1 MARLYGPEGNEE
13 MMIKTIVKWIVWVVL
28 ATTTAVATTTAILEG
43 NHRRSLAKQV
53 KEQSAVI
60 DSLLSRDQPLL
71 DVKLYVTDK
80 SKNTIYGRYNKGS
93 IFMPQERRYIL
104 EVDSVNMRVKN

>member
-1 MARLYGPEGNEE
+1 MARLYKPEGNDK
-13 MMIKTIVKWIVWVVL
+13 MMIKMWKWIVWVVL
-28 ATTTAVATTTAILEG
+28 LAATAVASTAAALEG

-71 DVKLYVTDK
+71 DVKLYVTDRSVNK
-80 SKNTIYGRYNKGS
+80 IYGRYNKGTIS
-93 IFMPQERRYIL
+93 MPQERRYIL
-104 EVDSVNMRVKN
+104 EVDSVNMRIKN

>member
-1 MARLYGPEGNEE
+1 MKKW
-13 MMIKTIVKWIVWVVL
+13 IWIVWAVL
-28 ATTTAVATTTAILEG
+28 AAATAVAITVAALEG

-60 DSLLSRDQPLL
+60 DSLLSRDRPLM

-80 SKNTIYGRYNKGS
+80 SKNTIYGRYNKGY
-93 IFMPQERRYIL
+93 IAMPQERRYIL
-104 EVDSVNMRVKN
+104 EVDSVNMRIKK

>member
-1 MARLYGPEGNEE
+1 
-13 MMIKTIVKWIVWVVL
+13 MIKTIAKWIVWVVL
-28 ATTTAVATTTAILEG
+28 AAATAVASTAAILEG

-80 SKNTIYGRYNKGS
+80 SRNVIYGRHNKGTIS
-93 IFMPQERRYIL
+93 MPQERRYIL
-104 EVDSVNMRVKN
+104 EVDSMNMRIKN

>member
-1 MARLYGPEGNEE
+1 MLK
-13 MMIKTIVKWIVWVVL
+13 MWKWIVWVVL
-28 ATTTAVATTTAILEG
+28 LAATAVASTAAALEG

-80 SKNTIYGRYNKGS
+80 SRNVIYGRHNKGTIS
-93 IFMPQERRYIL
+93 MPQERRYIL
-104 EVDSVNMRVKN
+104 EVDSMNMRIKNQ

>member
-1 MARLYGPEGNEE
+1 MARLYKPEGNDK
-13 MMIKTIVKWIVWVVL
+13 MMIKMWKWIVWVVL
-28 ATTTAVATTTAILEG
+28 LAATAVASTAAALEG

-80 SKNTIYGRYNKGS
+80 SRNTIYGRYNKGN
-93 IFMPQERRYIL
+93 IWMPQERRYIL
-104 EVDSVNMRVKN
+104 EVDSMNMRVRN

>member
-1 MARLYGPEGNEE
+1 MW
-13 MMIKTIVKWIVWVVL
+13 KWIVWVVL
-28 ATTTAVATTTAILEG
+28 LAATAVASTAAALEG

-71 DVKLYVTDK
+71 DVKLYVTDRSVNK
-80 SKNTIYGRYNKGS
+80 IYGRYNKGTIS
-93 IFMPQERRYIL
+93 MPQERRYIL
-104 EVDSVNMRVKN
+104 EVDSMNMRIKNQ

>member
-1 MARLYGPEGNEE
+1 MLK
-13 MMIKTIVKWIVWVVL
+13 MWKWIVWVVL
-28 ATTTAVATTTAILEG
+28 LAATAVASTAAALEG

-71 DVKLYVTDK
+71 DVKLYVTDRSVNK
-80 SKNTIYGRYNKGS
+80 IYGRYNKGTIS
-93 IFMPQERRYIL
+93 MPQERRYIL
-104 EVDSVNMRVKN
+104 EVDSMNMRIKNQ

>member
-1 MARLYGPEGNEE
+1 MQKAV
-13 MMIKTIVKWIVWVVL
+13 KTMLALTAVL
-28 ATTTAVATTTAILEG
+28 AATAVASTAAALEG

-71 DVKLYVTDK
+71 DVKLYVTDRSVNK
-80 SKNTIYGRYNKGS
+80 IYGRYNKGTIS
-93 IFMPQERRYIL
+93 MPQERRYIL
-104 EVDSVNMRVKN
+104 EVDSMNMRIKNQ